1 VTQGRNVLTVTGAR
15 VIMELQGISCLSLSL
30 IAPQRKGMAVT
41 RTFGE
46 AVTEWAELAQAVST
60 YATRAGEMLRQHGLL
75 ACSMTVFLQ
84 TNRFVPGEFYSNAA
98 KFGLEPTQDSL
109 SLIRDALRGVQSIF
123 RQGYRY
129 WKVGVMLNELI
140 DATTAP
146 VQMFPTRDPVK
157 SARLMAAM
165 DNVNGRF
172 GRGVVRPAVSGVDR
186 RWTAKAEFLSP
197 RYTTRLEE
205 LVAVQA

>member
-30 IAPQRKGMAVT
+30 IAPQRKGMAVP

-98 KFGLEPTQDSL
+98 TFGREPTQDSL
-109 SLIRDALRGVQSIF
+109 SRFHCEVQL
-123 RQGYRY
+123 G
-129 WKVGVMLNELI
+129 N
-140 DATTAP
+140 
-146 VQMFPTRDPVK
+146 
-157 SARLMAAM
+157 
-165 DNVNGRF
+165 F
-172 GRGVVRPAVSGVDR
+172 GRVRACRSAVG
-186 RWTAKAEFLSP
+186 
-197 RYTTRLEE
+197 TRSRDGSTQEK
-205 LVAVQA
+205 